1 MNIFV
6 HKYII
11 IIIATTIT
19 RSKTSKKMTTKTEPF
34 TNDLT
39 SLSKASTLSINTF
52 MSAIFTLFVT
62 LWSTVK
68 IYILWIFIHW
78 ATVQFYQTMCVPCS
92 IWGLIFG
99 STMAVQMPHCRGAL
113 WLINISHNANTNM
126 WLIFGT
132 WIITQVQTRIQFWP
146 ENLRN

>member
-1 MNIFV
+1 MNIFA
-6 HKYII
+6 HKYIV

-19 RSKTSKKMTTKTEPF
+19 RSQTSKKMTTKTKPS

-39 SLSKASTLSINTF
+39 SLSKASTLSINTI
-52 MSAIFTLFVT
+52 MSAMFTLSVT
-62 LWSTVK
+62 LWSTTK
-68 IYILWIFIHW
+68 IYILWVFIHW
-78 ATVQFYQTMCVPCS
+78 ATVQFYQTMCVPCT

-132 WIITQVQTRIQFWP
+132 WIITQVQARIQFWP

>member
-1 MNIFV
+1 MNIFA

>member
-1 MNIFV
+1 MNIFA

-146 ENLRN
+146 ENLKK